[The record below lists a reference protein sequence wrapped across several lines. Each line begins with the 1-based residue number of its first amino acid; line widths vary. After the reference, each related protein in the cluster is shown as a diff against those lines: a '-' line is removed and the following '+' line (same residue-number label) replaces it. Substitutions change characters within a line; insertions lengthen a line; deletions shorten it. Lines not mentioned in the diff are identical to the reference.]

1 MPIKIIGCRAA
12 LRQKAQP
19 LMRGLYEYRIG
30 RLSVKTTARPTE
42 RRAFCLEQTAHSS
55 VQAGGEAG
63 LSG

>member
-1 MPIKIIGCRAA
+1 
-12 LRQKAQP
+12 
-19 LMRGLYEYRIG
+19 MRGLYEYRIG

-55 VQAGGEAG
+55 VQAGDEAG